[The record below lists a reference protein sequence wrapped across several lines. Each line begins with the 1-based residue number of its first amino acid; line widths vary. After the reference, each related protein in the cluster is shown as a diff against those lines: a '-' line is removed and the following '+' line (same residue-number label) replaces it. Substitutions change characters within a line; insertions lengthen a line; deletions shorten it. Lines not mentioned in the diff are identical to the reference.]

1 MFTNLLKNLELLE
14 FLGHEKRPTPTDDG
28 VNGRFQMEAMQCT
41 TFEDAALI
49 PFKKR
54 FPITNSHSVPRRKEN
69 GKRRKKWKRKS
80 SKMVSKEIITRK
92 I

>member
-28 VNGRFQMEAMQCT
+28 VNGRFQMEAMRCT

-49 PFKKR
+49 HSRKD
-54 FPITNSHSVPRRKEN
+54 FPSQIRIQSRVKIMFSNV
-69 GKRRKKWKRKS
+69 S
-80 SKMVSKEIITRK
+80 SLQREER
-92 I
+92 

>member
-49 PFKKR
+49 HSRKD
-54 FPITNSHSVPRRKEN
+54 FPSQIRIQSQVKIMFSNV
-69 GKRRKKWKRKS
+69 S
-80 SKMVSKEIITRK
+80 SLQREEK
-92 I
+92 